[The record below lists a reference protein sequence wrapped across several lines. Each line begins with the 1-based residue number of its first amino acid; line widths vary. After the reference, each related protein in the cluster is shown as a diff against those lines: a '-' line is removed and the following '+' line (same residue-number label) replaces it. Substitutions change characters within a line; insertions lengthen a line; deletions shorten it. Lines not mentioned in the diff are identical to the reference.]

1 MHNPDMEL
9 PVRSVIVN
17 DERHVVTVSD
27 LREQDANESKRIKE
41 FPPVLPQMQ
50 TGKSDR
56 PKTVSNNNHKRARRK
71 DAEPIIQKFIKLR
84 ITGSFYFALPPP
96 EQAIWLS

>member
-1 MHNPDMEL
+1 M

-27 LREQDANESKRIKE
+27 LREQDTNEGKRRHRTKE

-50 TGKSDR
+50 TGKSD
-56 PKTVSNNNHKRARRK
+56 
-71 DAEPIIQKFIKLR
+71 
-84 ITGSFYFALPPP
+84 
-96 EQAIWLS
+96 